1 MTRFDA
7 TEANAATATP
17 DNVGNKLQADY
28 LSSMP
33 SGDAKFVRIADVQGA
48 PAQGGD
54 AQDGDGKV
62 GVKEIVAVDP
72 KELSPNLKTLQGLAG
87 HFDKSSDKA
96 KALGEVKPEVEK
108 TIAAADAAQTAA
120 MKQANTEMAT
130 LKPKLDADQAA
141 MKAAAAPLQAA
152 AAKVP
157 EANREHVGQELQL
170 LTNDKTSPA
179 LKKALEADLAGYA
192 GLVPAAKAM
201 MAAEKAAEPDVK
213 QFQDLKAKV
222 EATAE
227 DPVIARMVYADM
239 LEQGGDKA
247 GALQATKEAT
257 ALQMGMSIEDF
268 HKLQQQ
274 KQPQKP

>member
-7 TEANAATATP
+7 AEATAVATP
-17 DNVGNKLQADY
+17 TEQAGSKLQADY

-33 SGDAKFVRIADVQGA
+33 SGDAKFVRVADAA

-54 AQDGDGKV
+54 APPEDTKI
-62 GVKEIVAVDP
+62 GVKEIVAADP
-72 KELSPNLKTLQGLAG
+72 KELSANLKTLQGLAG
-87 HFDKSSDKA
+87 HFDKSGDKG

-108 TIAAADAAQTAA
+108 TIAAADTAQAAAL
-120 MKQANTEMAT
+120 KQANTEMVT

-141 MKAAAAPLQAA
+141 LKAAAAPLQAA

-157 EANREHVGQELQL
+157 EANRAHVGQELQL
-170 LTNDKTSPA
+170 LADDKTSPA

-213 QFQDLKAKV
+213 ALQDLKAKV
-222 EATAE
+222 EATAD

-239 LEQGGDKA
+239 QEQGGDKA
-247 GALQATKEAT
+247 GAKQTQAEAM
-257 ALQMGMSIEDF
+257 ALQMGMSIDDF

-274 KQPQKP
+274 KQQQQKP